1 MGARRKGRELALQ
14 MLYQWDLT
22 RRPVEDIV
30 DSIEGLQKG
39 GEAARSFAK
48 ELVEGTVDRVEEIDG
63 LLAEHSDR
71 WRLDRMSVVDRNLLR
86 LAVYEL
92 LGKASPPGVVINEA
106 LEIAKRFSTPEA
118 PAFVNGVLDAVS
130 ASLGTTAGKS

>member
-1 MGARRKGRELALQ
+1 

-22 RRPVEDIV
+22 RRPVEDVI
-30 DSIEGLQKG
+30 DSIEELRKA

-63 LLAEHSDR
+63 LLSEHSDR

-92 LGKASPPGVVINEA
+92 LSKTSPPGVVINEA

-118 PAFVNGVLDAVS
+118 PAFVNGVLDAVN